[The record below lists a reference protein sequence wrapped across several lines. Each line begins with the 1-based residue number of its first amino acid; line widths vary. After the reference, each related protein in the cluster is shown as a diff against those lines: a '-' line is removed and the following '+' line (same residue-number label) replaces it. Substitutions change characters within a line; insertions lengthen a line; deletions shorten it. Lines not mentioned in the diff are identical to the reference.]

1 MGEIQSPPEFFKELS
16 QIGELS
22 SYLRIFI
29 TSQFGSTAYIAEQL
43 TLQNIVFHLFNQE
56 ALTLCQ
62 VFKFK
67 NIV

>member
-1 MGEIQSPPEFFKELS
+1 MGEIQSPPGFFKEPS

-22 SYLRIFI
+22 SYLRVFM
-29 TSQFGSTAYIAEQL
+29 TSQFGSTAYIAEQ
-43 TLQNIVFHLFNQE
+43 FHLFNQE
-56 ALTLCQ
+56 ALILCQ